1 MRARLLLWMSL
12 FTLVVGLGAAGCS
25 SSTETTIT
33 PPPATSEP
41 LVAEEVLRD
50 DMRQL
55 WTQHVVWTRVFLI
68 VAIEGLPDEPAAT
81 DRLLQNQVDI
91 GNAIKP
97 FYGVAAGDELTA
109 LLTEHITGA
118 VAVLDAAMAGDDL
131 AFEDANAAWYENAHA
146 IAAFL
151 ASANPHWDQAE
162 MTAMMEAHLDY
173 TLDEATA
180 RLTGDWAADVEIY
193 DLVQGQIYEM
203 ADMLTDG
210 IVAQF
215 PDLVAPPT
223 MTPEEQDLH
232 LAMRALWEDHV
243 IWTRI
248 FLIDTIAGL
257 PSAPFSTQR
266 LLDNQVDIGNA
277 IKPYYGGPAGDELT
291 ALLTEHILGAAD
303 VLAAA
308 MIGDEIAFEAANQA
322 WYDNGYQIAQFLAAA
337 NPHWSLQDLVDMMN
351 EHLDLTLDEA
361 TARLN
366 ADWDA
371 DVAIY
376 DAVEEEILMMADE
389 LSMGIS
395 MQFDHRPPV
404 VGGGGSIKY

>member
-1 MRARLLLWMSL
+1 MRARLLLWMGL
-12 FTLVVGLGAAGCS
+12 FTLVVGLGTGGCS
-25 SSTETTIT
+25 SSAEITTN
-33 PPPATSEP
+33 PPPATSQP

-50 DMRQL
+50 DMREL
-55 WTQHVVWTRVFLI
+55 WTQHVVWTRVFLM
-68 VAIEGLPDEPAAT
+68 VAIEGLPDEPQAT
-81 DRLLQNQVDI
+81 ERLLQNQVDI

-118 VAVLDAAMAGDDL
+118 VAVVDAAMAGDDA
-131 AFEDANAAWYENAHA
+131 AFEAANAAWYDNAHE

-151 ASANPHWDQAE
+151 ASANPNWDLAH
-162 MTAMMEAHLDY
+162 MTAMMDAHLDY

-193 DLVQGQIYEM
+193 DTVKTQILDM

-215 PDLVAPPT
+215 PDLVSPPT
-223 MTPEEQDLH
+223 MTPEEQGLH
-232 LAMRALWEDHV
+232 LAMRELWEDHV
-243 IWTRI
+243 IWTRV
-248 FLIDTIAGL
+248 FLIGAIAGL
-257 PSAPFSTQR
+257 PDVPFSTDR
-266 LLDNQVDIGNA
+266 LLQNQVDIGTA
-277 IKPYYGGPAGDELT
+277 IKPFYGGPAGDELT

-308 MIGDEIAFEAANQA
+308 MAGDEIAFEVANEA

-337 NPHWSLQDLVDMMN
+337 NPHWSLEELVDMMN

-366 ADWDA
+366 ADWEA
-371 DVAIY
+371 DVSIY

-395 MQFDHRPPV
+395 MQFGHRPPV
-404 VGGGGSIKY
+404 VGGGSVDY